1 MNNAA
6 PVIDHKD
13 LLSSAEAIDA
23 LPITVSKLASI
34 ISDGDHDIREIVDVV
49 SLDQALTAT
58 LLRRANSAAL
68 GGAMQIKTVRD
79 AAVRMGTGSLLSMA
93 LAASVSGRMNHAL
106 PAYGLAEGELWK
118 QSVAASVAA
127 DLVRV
132 RARIDVPTEA
142 STAALL
148 HDFGKI
154 VLSNHFGPQ
163 VLDLLRAAAQSEGIS
178 ILEAEQTIFGVTHA
192 DIGGVVA
199 QQWKLPYTIVDAII
213 HHHVTGPDH
222 TPISAT
228 VSLAHGMV
236 HDILHFGETDEVQE
250 VQETTAPSVHEPV
263 VESHAAVLAVLG
275 IPAES
280 YDDLLGTAHTK
291 YLELADRYAVD

>member
-1 MNNAA
+1 MNSPA

-23 LPITVSKLASI
+23 LPITVTKLASV
-34 ISDGDHDIREIVDVV
+34 ISSGDHDIREIVDIV

-58 LLRRANSAAL
+58 LLRRANSAMSGTARE
-68 GGAMQIKTVRD
+68 ITTVRD

-106 PAYGLAEGELWK
+106 PAYGLAEGELWQ

-127 DLVRV
+127 DLVRS
-132 RARIDVPTEA
+132 RSRLDVPTEA

-154 VLSNHFGPQ
+154 VLSHHFGPQ
-163 VLDLLRAAAQSEGIS
+163 VLDLLRSAAQSEGITV
-178 ILEAEQTIFGVTHA
+178 LEAERTIFGVTHA

-199 QQWKLPYTIVDAII
+199 QQWRLPHTIVDAII
-213 HHHVTGPDH
+213 HHHDTGPDQ
-222 TPISAT
+222 TPISAA
-228 VSLAHGMV
+228 VSLAHAMV
-236 HDILHFGETDEVQE
+236 PEMLADESAQ
-250 VQETTAPSVHEPV
+250 EPV
-263 VESHAAVLAVLG
+263 AEVPVTESHEAVLAVLG
-275 IPAES
+275 VPAGD
-280 YDDLLGTAHTK
+280 YPDLLGVARQR
-291 YLELADRYAVD
+291 YVELADRYNG